1 MTDEPETDLQNLWQD
16 QPTEISPM
24 LLADVHQRALKFE
37 SHQKILMI
45 YLAASAVFGL
55 LAGGYAIVALHD
67 GWVRLGISVLA
78 LNVLFIF
85 YYRYSRRITDRAAMS
100 TPSRDCLD
108 FYRQSLTKRIHILRS
123 IWLWGYLPLLP
134 GMILLF
140 YSVHASGQRTLQS
153 ALLHHPEKVVKLAHT
168 LQTVNYIM
176 LALGICVVVGIG
188 LEWSW
193 ALWKARKLKRE
204 LTALES

>member
-1 MTDEPETDLQNLWQD
+1 MTDEPETNLQNLWQD

-24 LLADVHQRALKFE
+24 LLADVHHRALKFQ

-45 YLAASAVFGL
+45 YLAVCAVAGL
-55 LAGGYAIVALHD
+55 LGGGFAIVALRD

-85 YYRYSRRITDRAAMS
+85 YYRYSRRITDRTALA

-108 FYRQSLTKRIHILRS
+108 FYRQSLTRRIHILRS

-140 YSVHASGQRTLQS
+140 YSVHASAQRTFQS
-153 ALLHHPEKVVKLAHT
+153 AMVHHPEKVAKLTHT
-168 LQTVNYIM
+168 LQTVDYIL
-176 LALGICVVVGIG
+176 LAMGIFIVAGIG

-193 ALWKARKLKRE
+193 AAWRARKLKRE
-204 LTALES
+204 LAALEA